1 MDSIYIVRSHFE
13 NYDSTSWKIIGLFTD
28 KKIAEEIAKKW
39 EDFYEEKMY
48 NIFNE
53 PKDWKPT
60 SEDLQYGGEWY
71 DYYPNSGIEDYTKQT
86 FEAKV
91 LDCSIDFHHDME
103 NDYYTTYTYFS
114 YVLLLESLEDVLKDN
129 PNKINKLVYTI
140 NGYDPEFEKKF
151 DKGKYDDMNY
161 YEIEL

>member
-13 NYDSTSWKIIGLFTD
+13 NYDSTSWKIIGLFTN

-71 DYYPNSGIEDYTKQT
+71 ESEEYSQRTARYSEVMDFREIVIEE
-86 FEAKV
+86 FELNK
-91 LDCSIDFHHDME
+91 DR
-103 NDYYTTYTYFS
+103 
-114 YVLLLESLEDVLKDN
+114 SLEDTSVNEYLLSLMTQWDRNHKLE
-129 PNKINKLVYTI
+129 KIIK
-140 NGYDPEFEKKF
+140 
-151 DKGKYDDMNY
+151 
-161 YEIEL
+161 

>member
-71 DYYPNSGIEDYTKQT
+71 ESEEYSQRTARYSEVMDFREIVIEE
-86 FEAKV
+86 FELNK
-91 LDCSIDFHHDME
+91 DR
-103 NDYYTTYTYFS
+103 
-114 YVLLLESLEDVLKDN
+114 SLEDTSVNEYLLSLMTQWDRNHKLE
-129 PNKINKLVYTI
+129 KIIK
-140 NGYDPEFEKKF
+140 
-151 DKGKYDDMNY
+151 
-161 YEIEL
+161 